1 MDHHRAARSGP
12 PAAAGLLAALLGM
25 LLLSGACA
33 TAPKARPSGEDLVI
47 LLPDEQGKTGAILVS
62 GRGGERLLSEPR
74 QAVRVSAGAPPAEPV
89 VLTRKEVLAQA
100 GPALSVLPA
109 PPLQFLLFFQ
119 HDAAELTVESRERLA
134 AVVPAVRER
143 AAVDV
148 SVVGHTDTWGSRR
161 HNYRL
166 GLERS
171 KAVAALL
178 AAEGLDPSI
187 IEIASH
193 GEDNLLVPTRDCVYE
208 PRNRRVEVT
217 VR

>member
-1 MDHHRAARSGP
+1 MPHRAARSCP
-12 PAAAGLLAALLGM
+12 PATAGLFAALLVG
-25 LLLSGACA
+25 LLLGGACA
-33 TAPKARPSGEDLVI
+33 TAPKARPPGEDLVI
-47 LLPDEQGKTGAILVS
+47 LLPDEQGKTGAIVVS
-62 GRGGERLLSEPR
+62 GAGGERLLSEPR
-74 QAVRVSAGAPPAEPV
+74 QAVTVSAGAPPAAPV
-89 VLTRKEVLAQA
+89 VLTPEEVAA
-100 GPALSVLPA
+100 EVGPALSVLPP
-109 PPLQFLLFFQ
+109 PPLQFLLFFE
-119 HDAAELTVESRERLA
+119 HDAAELTVESREKLA
-134 AVVPAVRER
+134 AVVRAVRER

-193 GEDNLLVPTRDCVYE
+193 GEDNLLVPTRDRVHE

>member
-1 MDHHRAARSGP
+1 MDHRVARSDS
-12 PAAAGLLAALLGM
+12 PAGAGIIAVLLAV
-25 LLLSGACA
+25 LLLTGACA
-33 TAPKARPSGEDLVI
+33 TAPKPRPSAEDLVI
-47 LLPDEQGKTGAILVS
+47 LLPDEQGRTGAIIVS
-62 GRGGERLLSEPR
+62 GEGGERLLSEPR
-74 QAVRVSAGAPPAEPV
+74 QAVRISAGAPPAEPV
-89 VLTRKEVLAQA
+89 VLTPEEVLAHA
-100 GPALSVLPA
+100 GPALSVLPP
-109 PPLQFLLFFQ
+109 PPLQFILFFQ
-119 HDAAELTVESRERLA
+119 HDTAELTAESQENLS
-134 AVVPAVRER
+134 AVVRAVRDR

-171 KAVAALL
+171 KAVVALL
-178 AAEGLDPSI
+178 AAEGVDPSL

-193 GEDNLLVPTRDCVYE
+193 GEDNPLVPTRDRVHE